1 MRVIAFL
8 LFLASLAA
16 LAAAGFSFSSLS
28 VTIAARPDGSAHVS
42 EDIRIFIDDRPS
54 IEIYDA
60 GIAITNDITSWKVR
74 TNISEVRHHVDRQL
88 VDVRNIIV
96 RPQPRD
102 TCNSFLG
109 TCYATIK
116 MEYDAY
122 PIIENG
128 TVVPGTGLFTAIR
141 YKPRTTNYSLNA
153 RALSFESTQTGEI
166 VLGDNQVLTIKI
178 PPESVVTYIDP
189 LPETMRE
196 RTLPLTGI
204 YSFSWRGR
212 TTLADFQ
219 LRYQIEQPLKEEVV
233 EFFASLEGR
242 ARALLFSAEGAA
254 LILLSAIAILSWA
267 LLRRRE

>member
-1 MRVIAFL
+1 MRVVAFL
-8 LFLASLAA
+8 LLASLAA

-28 VTIAARPDGSAHVS
+28 VTIFARPDGSAHVS

-122 PIIENG
+122 PFIENG
-128 TVVPGTGLFTAIR
+128 IAIPGTGLFTASR

-153 RALSFESTQTGEI
+153 RALSFETTKTGEI
-166 VLGDNQVLTIKI
+166 VLLDNQVLVIRI

-189 LPETMRE
+189 LPEAMRE
-196 RTLPLTGI
+196 RTTPFTGVS
-204 YSFSWRGR
+204 SFTWRGR

-219 LRYQIEQPLKEEVV
+219 LRYQIEQPLREEVI
-233 EFFASLEGR
+233 EFFSSLEGR

-254 LILLSAIAILSWA
+254 LVVLVVVAVVSWA

>member
-1 MRVIAFL
+1 MRALPFML
-8 LFLASLAA
+8 LFSSLAF
-16 LAAAGFSFSSLS
+16 AGFSLSSLS
-28 VTIAARPDGSAHVS
+28 VTIFARADGSAHVS
-42 EDIRIFIDDRPS
+42 EDIRIFIDDKTS

-122 PIIENG
+122 PLTEDG
-128 TVVPGTGLFTAIR
+128 AAKPGTGLFTVSR

-153 RALSFESTQTGEI
+153 KALSFDTTQTGEI
-166 VLGDNQVLTIKI
+166 VLPENQVLTIKLPAESTVLYVDPI
-178 PPESVVTYIDP
+178 PEA
-189 LPETMRE
+189 LRE
-196 RTLPLTGI
+196 HAFPSSDISSLT
-204 YSFSWRGR
+204 WRGR
-212 TTLADFQ
+212 TTLADFELQFQ
-219 LRYQIEQPLKEEVV
+219 LEQPLRDEVI
-233 EFFASLEGR
+233 EFFSSLEGR
-242 ARALLFSAEGAA
+242 ARAFLFSAEGIAA
-254 LILLSAIAILSWA
+254 LTLLAIALASYILLKK
-267 LLRRRE
+267 RE